1 MRKEVQQLLSLSKSR
16 MSICSRDV
24 CTYIYDWQWGER
36 VYLQCKKTKR
46 IVVVKMQLFI
56 IVLLFISFALALIGI
71 TTNYWYQSL
80 SNEFNEGLWFICYR
94 QSIISYSSLNTN
106 ICRKQP
112 YFKSQVLAVFG
123 IVLLS
128 ITLILS
134 IIRRYRT
141 NDRRLAYLIILI
153 LTATTLLLIF
163 SYLLYPRQINFRQLG
178 YSIYFMLI
186 SSLLCLITTGLVAF
200 STRNVHQLA

>member
-1 MRKEVQQLLSLSKSR
+1 MK
-16 MSICSRDV
+16 
-24 CTYIYDWQWGER
+24 
-36 VYLQCKKTKR
+36 
-46 IVVVKMQLFI
+46 LFI
-56 IVLLFISFALALIGI
+56 IVVLLIISFVLALISI

-80 SNEFNEGLWFICYR
+80 SNEFNEGLWFICHR
-94 QSIISYSSLNTN
+94 QSAVSYSSLNID
-106 ICRKQP
+106 ICQKQP
-112 YFKSQVLAVFG
+112 YFKSQALAISG

-128 ITLILS
+128 IALLLS
-134 IIRRYRT
+134 IVRIYRT
-141 NDRRLAYLIILI
+141 NDRRLAYLIISI

-200 STRNVHQLA
+200 STRTVQSV